1 LRIVHPDRRNMD
13 KEKGMNRSRLL
24 ALALVA
30 ALLSTGGVIQ
40 QASADDSAPAA
51 GWHHEHDGAFRAKDF
66 CLDRFARKAG
76 HLAYVEAKL
85 RLTADQQ
92 QLWDKWQQ
100 AVTAG
105 AKQERDDCLASL
117 PSDGARLTALDR
129 DDRLQKMLAI
139 KVDTLKAARPA
150 LTALYD
156 SLTPDQR
163 ATFDHPR
170 PMGRHGFGDRPRPE
184 QAPL

>member
-1 LRIVHPDRRNMD
+1 LRIVHPDRRNME
-13 KEKGMNRSRLL
+13 KEKSMNHSRLL

-30 ALLSTGGVIQ
+30 GLLGAGGVIQ
-40 QASADDSAPAA
+40 QASADDSAPA
-51 GWHHEHDGAFRAKDF
+51 GWHHEHNGAFRAKDF

-76 HLAYVEAKL
+76 HLAYLEAKL
-85 RLTADQQ
+85 RLTTDQQ
-92 QLWDKWQQ
+92 PLWDKWQQ

-105 AKQERDDCLASL
+105 AQQERDDCLASL
-117 PSDGARLTALDR
+117 PSEGARLTALDR
-129 DDRLQKMLAI
+129 DARLQKMLAI
-139 KVDTLKAARPA
+139 RVDTLKAARPA

-163 ATFDHPR
+163 TTFDHPR
-170 PMGRHGFGDRPRPE
+170 PMGHHGFGDRPRPE